1 MFQFGRIAD
10 VRKTTVWAA
19 VARLQQKGALLFEC
33 KYKKHKAAI
42 IFLYKKETNTRPLM
56 ERSDKSTNKKTTT
69 APSKPKGQRKN
80 SAEAEEDEKKQT
92 LRTSTDVYH
101 RVKWDEVPSIL
112 PYFPCIYYFIFI
124 YLFN

>member
-42 IFLYKKETNTRPLM
+42 IF
-56 ERSDKSTNKKTTT
+56 
-69 APSKPKGQRKN
+69 
-80 SAEAEEDEKKQT
+80 
-92 LRTSTDVYH
+92 
-101 RVKWDEVPSIL
+101 
-112 PYFPCIYYFIFI
+112 
-124 YLFN
+124 